1 MFSLI
6 DEATD
11 IGVDRILNVL
21 VRFHDEDAD
30 LTKIKLHLMTTTAG
44 WIFEVDEDEKLLSDP
59 VHYQEE
65 AGPSGTERTQPPTTS
80 FETLS
85 LSRGDCAENKEH
97 EEYEPPACQLKVV
110 TARTSGTL
118 QVSLPLGHKL

>member
-1 MFSLI
+1 MSQKSYANNLEALETILQGSALEVEDSL
-6 DEATD
+6 DSR
-11 IGVDRILNVL
+11 VD
-21 VRFHDEDAD
+21 
-30 LTKIKLHLMTTTAG
+30 
-44 WIFEVDEDEKLLSDP
+44 FEVDEDERLLSDL

-65 AGPSGTERTQPPTTS
+65 AGPSGTERTQPPTTL

-85 LSRGDCAENKEH
+85 LSSGDCAENEEH
-97 EEYEPPACQLKVV
+97 EEYEPPACQLKVM